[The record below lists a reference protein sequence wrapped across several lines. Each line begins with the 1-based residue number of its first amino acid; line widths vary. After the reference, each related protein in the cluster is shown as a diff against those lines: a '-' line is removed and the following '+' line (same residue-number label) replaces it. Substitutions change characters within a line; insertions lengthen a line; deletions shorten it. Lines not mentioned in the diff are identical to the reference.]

1 MSSHW
6 YEAVIEKFGTV
17 DNFVDQLYEKQ
28 FGGSMLNY
36 KDVVVAENRHKVFVC
51 ELKNSGEFV
60 RLTVAEGTKEKWS
73 FFNNSDY
80 EDLKEYSECDIE
92 AILEEYEPPELS
104 DYEDDQDYF
113 DGEEY
118 GIKIDNETLKPFTTP
133 SSNVYKY
140 NSLDELDIIIKALD
154 EPIVDGLGCSWEE
167 DYKKGLDKCYGLVF
181 FWTEYDDFS
190 CGNPYTLYCK
200 IIDGGSI
207 SG

>member
-28 FGGSMLNY
+28 FGESMLNY
-36 KDVVVAENRHKVFVC
+36 KDVVVESNSGKVFMC
-51 ELKNSGEFV
+51 KLNDGSEV
-60 RLTVAEGTKEKWS
+60 RLQVHDTCDSAKIDMVMYNCDTTDDTYYRENQISEILYEIEFES
-73 FFNNSDY
+73 EDDY
-80 EDLKEYSECDIE
+80 S
-92 AILEEYEPPELS
+92 LEEPEI
-104 DYEDDQDYF
+104 DY
-113 DGEEY
+113 
-118 GIKIDNETLKPFTTP
+118 ETLKSFTTA

-140 NSLDELDIIIKALD
+140 DSLDELDSIIKSLD
-154 EPIVDGLGCSWEE
+154 EPIVEGIGCSWKE
-167 DYKKGLDKCYGLVF
+167 DYKKGLTKSYGLVF
-181 FWTEYDDFS
+181 FWSEYDDFS